1 MNSSFKRSSMADTEE
16 KPKYKMP
23 QHLKTTGK
31 LLMKAASEGKRSYAK
46 DVIGGKVIDDFVDE
60 IGFSIRMVIQCLVK
74 ILAAYT
80 KLLDQINHGS
90 PTDVYRAIGRLDGA
104 IAGLEDVNKLAL
116 SYELKYP
123 ARQGF
128 EQSGIELLRA
138 TIASIL
144 KYSIE
149 FEKNLGQQL
158 VDAERSVNAH
168 PESLQGRTLPIT
180 MNFDGAQ
187 TTDKLR
193 VLINWFHSYKG
204 STVPRVDMSQ
214 PVIRNIESID
224 PLDAAVVGFAMGS
237 HQ

>member
-1 MNSSFKRSSMADTEE
+1 MDSVEE
-16 KPKYKMP
+16 KPLYKLSK
-23 QHLKTTGK
+23 HLKTTGK
-31 LLMKAASEGKRSYAK
+31 LLLKAAAEGERSCFNGP
-46 DVIGGKVIDDFVDE
+46 IGVNLIEDFVNE
-60 IGFSIRMVIQCLVK
+60 LAFAIKQAISCLVN
-74 ILAAYT
+74 LLESYT

-90 PTDVYRAIGRLDGA
+90 PTNVYRAIGRLDGA
-104 IAGLEDVNKLAL
+104 ISALVDANKLAL
-116 SYELKYP
+116 SYELKD
-123 ARQGF
+123 ATRQGL
-128 EQSGIELLRA
+128 EQSGIELLRS

-144 KYSIE
+144 KYAIE

-158 VDAERSVNAH
+158 VDAERSVNEH

-224 PLDAAVVGFAMGS
+224 PLDAAVVGFVMGS